1 MGSATIRRLVAADL
15 LAYKVLR
22 DDMLAAYPEAFT
34 SSPTPERSAQ
44 SYHARLGLER
54 ADGGEFTLGAWDD
67 EARLVG
73 AITCERDPRPKVHHI
88 GHLIGMMVRTE
99 AQGSGTGRA
108 LLDACIA
115 QARAADGLTML
126 TLTVTVGNDGAQHL
140 YERAGFVA
148 CGQLP
153 RAIRVDGRYHAKLTM
168 RLMLD

>member
-34 SSPTPERSAQ
+34 SSPTLERSAQ

-99 AQGSGTGRA
+99 AQGAGTGRA

-126 TLTVTVGNDGAQHL
+126 TLTVTVGNDGAQNL